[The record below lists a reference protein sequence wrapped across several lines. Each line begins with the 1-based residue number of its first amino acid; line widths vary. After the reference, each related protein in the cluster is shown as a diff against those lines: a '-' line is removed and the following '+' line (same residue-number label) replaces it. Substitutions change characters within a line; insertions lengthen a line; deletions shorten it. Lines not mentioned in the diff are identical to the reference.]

1 MPVTENG
8 ITYLVSADLL
18 KRIKKC
24 AKYAGMRWES
34 IACRPSTASSFCRLV
49 EYDMNRKKSNS

>member
-8 ITYLVSADLL
+8 ITYLISRDLL

-24 AKYAGMRWES
+24 AKHAGLPWES
-34 IACRPSTASSFCRLV
+34 IACRPSTAANFCLRV
-49 EYDMNRKKSNS
+49 EYDINRHEAK